1 MKALLFPLLAFLALA
16 ISASTNAQDKFS
28 YEADGFYIKANT
40 RADIRIGV
48 TGDQKIAH
56 DDGEFKAEV
65 EFFRKDVVTEGYS
78 AMRKEICDP
87 DFIISDSEK
96 EMMVED
102 DGEGREILRA
112 LIWNESDVIVT
123 FSLQDGS
130 TPNGKGV
137 SFVLPNDQRRAMVQA
152 LTNR

>member
-1 MKALLFPLLAFLALA
+1 MKALLFPLLVFLGLA
-16 ISASTNAQDKFS
+16 ISTSANAQDKFS

-40 RADIRIGV
+40 RADIRVGV
-48 TGDQKIAH
+48 TGEQKIAH
-56 DDGEFKAEV
+56 DDGKFKAEV
-65 EFFRKDVVTEGYS
+65 EFFRKDVATEGYS

-102 DGEGREILRA
+102 AGEGRELLRA
-112 LIWNESDVIVT
+112 LMWNDSDVIIS
-123 FSLQDGS
+123 FSLQNDS
-130 TPNGKGV
+130 TPRGKGV